1 MLGPDTSTGQRLLK
15 GPIAISDSEQGSHAG
30 DVGRLEPQRA
40 AETTGPN
47 QSGCSVCLAGIQ
59 WLCRLPLGEQ

>member
-1 MLGPDTSTGQRLLK
+1 MLGPDTATGRRLLK
-15 GPIAISDSEQGSHAG
+15 GLIVISDSEQASHTG

-40 AETTGPN
+40 AETAGPD

-59 WLCRLPLGEQ
+59 RLCHLPLGEQ